1 MKIHDL
7 NENIE
12 IDEFLGLPAL
22 TKNGRMIQQGNK
34 AVKGVLKDELR
45 QMEVELAIWMK
56 QSGIAQLTADDLQS
70 YLDQKGLGEIG
81 QPVIAALPA
90 KADAR
95 AAKIKSA
102 IAAKQAAMA
111 RGGIKTPTV
120 NNPAPTMATV
130 MSSMYS
136 ENIEEAQGTSALSKR
151 EVRNILSTVLQTA
164 YKKSAGFSK
173 SSFANQLV
181 AKTKPPAFKS
191 SRPKAKA

>member
-22 TKNGRMIQQGNK
+22 TKKGRMIQQGNK

>member
-7 NENIE
+7 NENIK

-22 TKNGRMIQQGNK
+22 TKKGRMIQQGNK

>member
-22 TKNGRMIQQGNK
+22 TKKGRMIQQGNK

-90 KADAR
+90 KADAK

>member
-22 TKNGRMIQQGNK
+22 TKKGRMIQQGNK

-90 KADAR
+90 KADAK

-136 ENIEEAQGTSALSKR
+136 ENIEEAQGTSASSKR

>member
-1 MKIHDL
+1 
-7 NENIE
+7 
-12 IDEFLGLPAL
+12 
-22 TKNGRMIQQGNK
+22 
-34 AVKGVLKDELR
+34 
-45 QMEVELAIWMK
+45 
-56 QSGIAQLTADDLQS
+56 
-70 YLDQKGLGEIG
+70 
-81 QPVIAALPA
+81 
-90 KADAR
+90 
-95 AAKIKSA
+95 
-102 IAAKQAAMA
+102 MA